1 MKWKTNCIRIFGI
14 LVLTNN
20 PLLLLQIFRTKQHET
35 RLIFFM
41 LPNSKRNIFLRD
53 SSNVFKNFQTN
64 SSNIVLK
71 NPVRRFYKILYLTLW
86 LVAHNPTPPL
96 FAEREYNRLHRLQQ
110 TRLSRSMETSGLPAC
125 NTKWLSEQTEK
136 ILFFPPAIK
145 LFCSEKESL
154 EEATQDLS
162 LMEAGLHSGAQS
174 HCLNKR
180 LPV

>member
-96 FAEREYNRLHRLQQ
+96 FAEREYNRLNRLQQ
-110 TRLSRSMETSGLPAC
+110 TSMFQALSVGGDERIAGVQHLVIVKANGGDTFSPAC
-125 NTKWLSEQTEK
+125 YSAFLHWPREPGRGNTRPVIDGSRVAERCAKPL
-136 ILFFPPAIK
+136 
-145 LFCSEKESL
+145 L
-154 EEATQDLS
+154 E
-162 LMEAGLHSGAQS
+162 
-174 HCLNKR
+174 
-180 LPV
+180 

>member
-71 NPVRRFYKILYLTLW
+71 NPVRRFIKFFNW
-86 LVAHNPTPPL
+86 LSDLSPHNPTPPL
-96 FAEREYNRLHRLQQ
+96 FAEREYNRLNRLQQ
-110 TRLSRSMETSGLPAC
+110 TSMFQALSVETSGSPGVQHLVVVRANGKDTFLPAC
-125 NTKWLSEQTEK
+125 YSAFLLWEREPERGNT
-136 ILFFPPAIK
+136 
-145 LFCSEKESL
+145 
-154 EEATQDLS
+154 
-162 LMEAGLHSGAQS
+162 
-174 HCLNKR
+174 R
-180 LPV
+180 PVIDGSRVA

>member
-96 FAEREYNRLHRLQQ
+96 FAEWEYNRLNRLQQ
-110 TRLSRSMETSGLPAC
+110 TSMYQALSVGGDERIAGVQHLVVVKANGGDTFSPAC
-125 NTKWLSEQTEK
+125 YSAFLHWPREPGIGNTRPVIDGSRVAERCTKPL
-136 ILFFPPAIK
+136 
-145 LFCSEKESL
+145 L
-154 EEATQDLS
+154 E
-162 LMEAGLHSGAQS
+162 
-174 HCLNKR
+174 
-180 LPV
+180 